1 MNCKKNLYFVA
12 YRRTRVLYMKLT
24 WVYDYHQEDHVTISY
39 KEVVETMQTQVLANK
54 IKAINCKH
62 FINGQYVDSLNGK
75 VFKNTNP
82 ANQEVLGMVSE
93 GGKEEIDLAV
103 KAAKKALN
111 GPWKKMTTHDRIAVI
126 RRIGDIILERKE
138 ELAQLESLDTGKPY
152 TLSSSL
158 DIPRAAYNFH
168 FFADYLRS
176 LGTEAYQTD
185 DIAINY
191 SIRRPVGVIGLI
203 NPWNLPLLLLTW
215 KLAPCLAAGNT
226 CVIKPAEL
234 TPMTATVLGEICQEA
249 GVPEGVVNIVHG
261 FGPDS
266 AGAAL
271 SEHPDV
277 NAISFTGETTTGKII
292 MAAASR
298 TLKRLSYELG
308 GKNPNIIFADAN
320 IDEVVETTLKSSFA
334 NQGEVCMCGS
344 RIYVERPSYEAFLEK
359 FVAKTKEMVVGD
371 PFDPKTNVGALISE
385 EHYERVNS
393 YIRLAVEEG
402 GQILTGGKRP
412 EGLEKGNFLEP
423 TIIVGLDRNC
433 RVVQEE
439 IFGPVVT
446 VIPFDTEEEVIEQAN
461 DTHYGL
467 SASIW
472 TNDLRRAHRVAG
484 QIETGIIWVNTW
496 FLRDLRTP
504 FGGMKQSGIGREGG
518 SHSFEFFSELSNIC
532 IKL

>member
-1 MNCKKNLYFVA
+1 MQAQK
-12 YRRTRVLYMKLT
+12 
-24 WVYDYHQEDHVTISY
+24 
-39 KEVVETMQTQVLANK
+39 VVEKSAQ
-54 IKAINCKH
+54 AIDCFH
-62 FINGQYVDSLNGK
+62 FIDGKYAASANGK
-75 VFKNTNP
+75 TFDNVNP
-82 ANQEVLGMVSE
+82 ATGEVMGKVAE

-103 KAAKKALN
+103 AAAKKALN
-111 GPWKKMTTHDRIAVI
+111 GTWKKMASNDRIAVL
-126 RRIGDIILERKE
+126 RRVGDLILERKE
-138 ELAQLESLDTGKPY
+138 ELATLESLDTGKPIW
-152 TLSSSL
+152 LSGGI

-176 LGTEAYQTD
+176 IGTEAYQMD
-185 DIAINY
+185 DVAINY
-191 SIRRPVGVIGLI
+191 AIRRPVGVVGLI

-226 CVIKPAEL
+226 TVIKPAEL
-234 TPMTATVLGEICQEA
+234 TPMTATVLGEICRDA
-249 GVPEGVVNIVHG
+249 GVPDGVVNIVHG

-266 AGAAL
+266 AGSAL

-292 MAAASR
+292 MQTAAK

-308 GKNPNIIFADAN
+308 GKNPNIIFADSDL
-320 IDEVVETTLKSSFA
+320 DEVIETTLKSSFV
-334 NQGEVCMCGS
+334 NQGEVCLCGS
-344 RIYVERPSYEAFLEK
+344 RIYVERPVYQQFLDR
-359 FVAKTKEMVVGD
+359 FVAKTKELVVGD
-371 PFDPKTNVGALISE
+371 PFDPKTKVGALISE
-385 EHYERVNS
+385 EHFERVS
-393 YIRLAVEEG
+393 GYLKLAKEEG
-402 GQILTGGKRP
+402 GEFLTGGKRP
-412 EGLEKGNFLEP
+412 EGLDKGYYLEP

-433 RVVQEE
+433 RVVNEE

-446 VIPFDTEEEVIEQAN
+446 VIPFDTEEEVVDQAN

-484 QIETGIIWVNTW
+484 QIEAGIIWVNTW

-518 SHSFEFFSELSNIC
+518 MHSFEFYSELSNVC